1 MLVYASDSPR
11 ATAARDAFQAL
22 ALPARPGTCV
32 VFGGDGSMLRAIQR
46 HGTEVAYFGVNCGR
60 LGFLMNDLP
69 GTPEVVARTVARLLE
84 DGRTVAPGFP
94 RLRMRATTRDGAL
107 HEARALNDVYV
118 ERMLGQTC
126 HLRVTVDGVEVVRH
140 MVSDG
145 IIVATAL
152 GSTAYTYSA
161 GGPAAHPLLRALT
174 VTAICA
180 HSPRLPP
187 LILPETSVVRV
198 EVLEPVRRPARAVA
212 DGVETADVL
221 AVEIQ
226 GGADLVR
233 LTFAEGHD
241 FTSTLITK
249 VLQGGVSTGGGSTH
263 ASPVR

>member
-1 MLVYASDSPR
+1 MVVFASESPR
-11 ATAARDAFQAL
+11 ATEVRAAFDAL
-22 ALPARPGTCV
+22 GTVGPPDTCV
-32 VFGGDGSMLRAIQR
+32 VFGGDGTMLRAIQT
-46 HGTEVAYFGVNCGR
+46 HGTTCAYFGVNCGR

-69 GTPEVVARTVARLLE
+69 GSPEIIARTAARILTE
-84 DGRTVAPGFP
+84 GRVVTPGFP
-94 RLRMRATTRDGAL
+94 RLRMRATTRGGHL

-140 MVSDG
+140 LVSDG

-152 GSTAYTYSA
+152 GSTAYTFSA

-187 LILPETSVVRV
+187 LLLPEGSVVRV
-198 EVLEPVRRPARAVA
+198 EVLDPVRRPARAVA

-233 LTFAEGHD
+233 LSFAEGHD

-249 VLQGGVSTGGGSTH
+249 VLQGGVS
-263 ASPVR
+263 AR